1 MNFVLAMVMAA
12 ALPGVP
18 QSGERVEAFVPK
30 GWTIESQLDGSLVTA
45 TSKDKVLVL
54 LADEGQGDRAR
65 ALVVLKGEKSGF
77 SLLGSNV
84 GLLACH
90 SCMGVKGGDGAP
102 EMSIE
107 KRVLVISQYGGSRE
121 YYGVTHRLRVE
132 KEGLRVIGVD
142 HSSGDSLTGES
153 SSTSENLLTGA
164 VVEEATP
171 PMPEGGGDSP
181 PSKKK
186 KSKRP
191 VKPLPK
197 LEDLKEYGG

>member
-1 MNFVLAMVMAA
+1 MNFVLAMVLSV

-18 QSGERVEAFVPK
+18 QTGAAAEAFVPK
-30 GWTIESQLDGSLVTA
+30 GWAIESQLDGSLVTA

-54 LADEGQGDRAR
+54 LANEGEGDRAR
-65 ALVVLKGEKSGF
+65 AMVVLKGEKSGF

-84 GLLACH
+84 GLLACF

-102 EMSIE
+102 ELSIE

-121 YYGVTHRLRVE
+121 YYGATHRLRVE

-142 HSSGDSLTGES
+142 RSSGDSLTMES
-153 SSTSENLLTGA
+153 SLVSENLLTGA
-164 VVEEATP
+164 VVEEIQPPTP
-171 PMPEGGGDSP
+171 ENGPEP
-181 PSKKK
+181 KQQKKRT
-186 KSKRP
+186 KRA

>member
-1 MNFVLAMVMAA
+1 MNFVLAMVMTV

-18 QSGERVEAFVPK
+18 QSGATAEAFVPK
-30 GWTIESQLDGSLVTA
+30 GWTIEAQLDGGLVTP

-90 SCMGVKGGDGAP
+90 GCMGVKGGDGAP
-102 EMSIE
+102 ELSIE

-121 YYGVTHRLRVE
+121 YYGSIHRLRVE
-132 KEGLRVIGVD
+132 KDGLRVIGID
-142 HSSGDSLTGES
+142 HSSGDSLTLQS
-153 SSTSENLLTGA
+153 SVVSENLLTGA
-164 VVEEATP
+164 VVEELQPPTP
-171 PMPEGGGDSP
+171 ENGPEP
-181 PSKKK
+181 KPQKK
-186 KSKRP
+186 KSKRA